1 MSILIKYALKE
12 SAIEIIAKMGTPTAK
27 KPPVKKNKP
36 AVVKTEKIKDKAP
49 AKKRFDLHKALKE
62 HFGFNKFIGTQ
73 EKAIESLLAGHD
85 TFVIMPTGGGKSLCY
100 QLPALVSEGVALIVS
115 PLIALMKNQVDL
127 VRGYSSNDSVA
138 HFLNST
144 LNKKEVKE
152 VHDDLLSGKT
162 KLLFVAPE
170 TMTRQDN
177 IEFFA
182 GLTISFFAV
191 DEAHCISE
199 WGHDFRP
206 EYRRLR
212 EMMIQ
217 INPDAPVIA
226 LTATATPKVQSDIVK
241 NLDLREPNIFIS
253 SFNRA
258 NLYYEVLPKIKKAQV
273 DENIVRFIKSMKKKS
288 GIIYTLNR
296 KTTEELA
303 DILNANGIKAVAYH
317 AGLDSKLRASRQ
329 DLFLGEEMQVICAT
343 IAFGMGI
350 DKPDI
355 RFVIHYNIPKSI
367 ENYYQET
374 GRAGRD
380 GLEGKCL
387 LYYSHKDVS
396 KLEHLMRDK
405 PLSEREVGAQLINE
419 TVAFAETGV
428 CRRKILMSYFGEEY
442 EKENCGHCDNCK
454 HPKERLEAK
463 DEVVIAL
470 KAIKALEERFATD
483 YVVQIISG
491 RLTPQIQMFRHDA
504 LDAFASGNDK
514 DNHFWNSLLRQ
525 LILEGLLTKDIEE
538 YGVLKFT
545 KKTEAYLKK
554 PKSFQIV
561 LNKMYDNANADDE
574 EGTEVTEGAAL
585 DERLLEMLTEL
596 RQKEAK
602 RVGLVSWIIF
612 LENTLQD
619 MATMYPTSLEEL
631 EKCQGVSKGKALKFG
646 KPFVELIKRYVEDNN
661 IERPDDFVMKSVVN
675 KSGSKV
681 YIIQNTDKKVSLETI
696 AKNKGWRMDE
706 MLEEMETIAASG
718 TKLNLTYAIDEML
731 DDDDQDEIIE
741 YFKSCETSSLQ
752 VAQEELSEFN
762 FNWEQLKIMRIKF
775 LSEYGM

>member
-1 MSILIKYALKE
+1 MATSTVKKSGSRKPAKVKE
-12 SAIEIIAKMGTPTAK
+12 SDSG
-27 KPPVKKNKP
+27 
-36 AVVKTEKIKDKAP
+36 KT
-49 AKKRFDLHKALKE
+49 RFDLHEKLQE
-62 HFGFNKFIGTQ
+62 YFGFDKFKGTQ
-73 EKAIESLLAGHD
+73 EKVIESLLAGHD

-100 QLPALVSEGVALIVS
+100 QLPAMVSEGVAIIVS

-127 VRGYSSNDSVA
+127 VRSYSSNDEVA

-144 LNKKEVKE
+144 LTKKEIKE

-162 KLLFVAPE
+162 KMLYVAPE
-170 TMTRQDN
+170 TLTKQEN
-177 IEFFA
+177 LEFFSD
-182 GLTISFFAV
+182 LKISFFAV

-217 INPDAPVIA
+217 INPDIPVIA

-241 NLDLREPNIFIS
+241 NLDLRDPKIFIS
-253 SFNRA
+253 SFNRP
-258 NLYYEVLPKIKKAQV
+258 NLYYEVLPKIKKAQT
-273 DENIVRFIKSMKKKS
+273 DESIVRIIKSMSGKS

-303 DILNANGIKAVAYH
+303 DLLNANGIKSVAYH
-317 AGLDSKLRASRQ
+317 AGLDSKLRAERQ
-329 DLFLGEEMQVICAT
+329 DLFLNEEVQVICAT

-380 GLEGKCL
+380 GLEGRCI

-419 TVAFAETGV
+419 TVAFAEAGV
-428 CRRKILMSYFGEEY
+428 CRRKVLMSYFGEEY
-442 EKENCGHCDNCK
+442 VQENCGECDNCR
-454 HPKERLEAK
+454 HPKEKVEAK
-463 DEVVIAL
+463 EDAIVVL
-470 KAIKALEERFATD
+470 KAIRALDERFATE
-483 YVVQIISG
+483 YVVQIIG
-491 RLTPQIQMFRHDA
+491 GKLTPQIQMFRHEG
-504 LDAFASGNDK
+504 LDVFASGNDK
-514 DNHFWNSLLRQ
+514 EPHFWNSLIRQ
-525 LILEGLLTKDIEE
+525 MLLDGLLSKDIEE

-545 KKTEAYLKK
+545 KKGEAFLKK
-554 PKSFQIV
+554 PKSFKIV
-561 LNKMYDNANADDE
+561 LNNLYEEANADDD
-574 EGTEVTEGAAL
+574 EGAEAGAGGAT
-585 DERLLEMLTEL
+585 DDRLFEMLKEL

-602 RVGLVSWIIF
+602 KKNLPPFVIF
-612 LENTLQD
+612 LETSLQD
-619 MATMYPTSLEEL
+619 MATLYPTSVADL
-631 EKCQGVSKGKALKFG
+631 EKCQGVSKGKAVRYG
-646 KPFVELIKRYVEDNN
+646 KPFVEMVARYVEENN
-661 IERPDDFVMKSVVN
+661 IVKPDDFVMKSVVN
-675 KSGSKV
+675 KSGNKV

-696 AKNKGWRMDE
+696 ARNKGWRMDE

-718 TKLNLTYAIDEML
+718 TKLNLDYAIDEML
-731 DDDDQDEIIE
+731 DETEQDEIIE
-741 YFKSCETSSLQ
+741 YFKGCDTSSLQ
-752 VAQEELSEFN
+752 VAQEELSEHN